1 VTIALKILSEKLTFL
16 SNNNVA
22 KLTPGIFHTRV
33 LLLPNFQRSFGIT
46 ATQFF
51 DWGAKVRGLF
61 ISAKFFSIIQ
71 KKF

>member
-22 KLTPGIFHTRV
+22 KLTPDIFHIRV

-51 DWGAKVRGLF
+51 
-61 ISAKFFSIIQ
+61 
-71 KKF
+71 